1 MQFSKAAE
9 MFLAH
14 CRHGRNLSPHTL
26 RAYAVDLERFQIFA
40 GRRTLKQCDKELIR
54 AFIAHLFEN
63 EKLKATSIKRRIACL
78 KAMFRWLEEEEI
90 SEDNPFRNLRIRIK
104 QPARLPKSLTAAE
117 IRQLIRAAAQEAGL
131 NTIDEYG
138 AIPYDGR
145 PRRHNALIATLAIE
159 LMYITGMRVGEL
171 VNITLADIDIA
182 QGVISVVGKGNRQRR
197 VFIANEMVKQL
208 LLHYLDIRQRLQP
221 STEHL
226 LVTRY
231 GNVVST
237 QHIRNALRS
246 IVRKGRI
253 TRPITPHML
262 RHTAATHL
270 LEAGVDIR
278 FVQTLLGH
286 QSISTTEIYTHI
298 NDTSLRQAVAGA
310 NLRRT
315 IFV

>member
-1 MQFSKAAE
+1 MQFSEAAE

-26 RAYAVDLERFQIFA
+26 RAYAIDLERFQLFT
-40 GRRTLKQCDKELIR
+40 GRRSLEECDKELIR

-90 SEDNPFRNLRIRIK
+90 WEVNPFRNLRIRIK
-104 QPARLPKSLTAAE
+104 QPARLPKSLTPAE
-117 IRQLIRAAAQEAGL
+117 IRQLIHAAAREAGL
-131 NTIDEYG
+131 DTIDEYG
-138 AIPYDGR
+138 AISYDNR
-145 PRRHNALIATLAIE
+145 PRRHNALIATVAIE

-182 QGVISVVGKGNRQRR
+182 QGIISVVGKGNRQRR
-197 VFIANEMVKQL
+197 VFIANEIVKQL
-208 LLHYLDIRQRLQP
+208 LLHYLDVRQRLYP
-221 STEHL
+221 PTEHL
-226 LVTRY
+226 LVTRH
-231 GNVVST
+231 GKAVST
-237 QHIRNALRS
+237 QHIRNALRG
-246 IVRKGRI
+246 IANKTPI

-286 QSISTTEIYTHI
+286 QSISTTEMYTHV
-298 NDTSLRQAVAGA
+298 NDSSLYHAIIEADT
-310 NLRRT
+310 RRT
-315 IFV
+315 FFV